1 MQCSGEIYRGK
12 ISTTMSGFTC
22 QRWDSQKPH
31 NHGYIPSV
39 WDIIIYSTKRI
50 WSILCIFWLWSV
62 FCSLPDKYLE
72 ENYCRNPDG
81 EPRPWCFTTSSSK
94 RWESCSIPRCGEA
107 MLLSIWKK
115 VLCQMISSSLI
126 GQCFLV
132 ATEPPT
138 IVPELTCASGE
149 GSSYRGTIAVTV
161 SGKTCQDWASQSP
174 HKHSKTSE
182 NYPCK

>member
-1 MQCSGEIYRGK
+1 MQCSGENYRGK
-12 ISTTMSGFTC
+12 ISTTASGFTC
-22 QRWDSQKPH
+22 QRWEFQEPQ
-31 NHGYIPSV
+31 NHGYIPSA
-39 WDIIIYSTKRI
+39 WDIILYSTYGM
-50 WSILCIFWLWSV
+50 WSILYILWLWSV

-81 EPRPWCFTTSSSK
+81 EPKPWCFTTSPSK
-94 RWESCSIPRCGEA
+94 RWESCNIPRC
-107 MLLSIWKK
+107 SKQYS
-115 VLCQMISSSLI
+115 CQSESQVISSSLT
-126 GQCFLV
+126 GHCFLV

-161 SGKTCQDWASQSP
+161 SGKTCQEWSSQSP
-174 HKHSKTSE
+174 HKHSRNFE